1 MLEKTF
7 GLIFFLKQTK
17 NKQED
22 SRFIY
27 VKITV
32 DGKAVEL
39 STKRRCELSR
49 WNAHTGRAIGTKE
62 ASKELNQYLDSFEQQ
77 VYHVKRIVN
86 NSDSITTAQG
96 IKDIL
101 LGNVEKP
108 RMILDVFK
116 HHNDQMKALE
126 GIDFAPGT
134 IGRYQI
140 SMQHTKDFIKWM
152 YKVDDKPIKELD
164 HEFISQYAFWLKTV
178 RKCNHNSSMKYLA
191 NFKKV
196 VLICVKNRWLSGDPF
211 ANFKL
216 TKKAV
221 EKVALT
227 EAELKRVI
235 EKKFDSE
242 RLCLVR
248 DLFVFSC
255 YTGLAYSDV
264 KNLKRSDI
272 KTGIDE
278 KEWIFIN
285 RQKTNSASH
294 LPLLAQARKILSKY
308 SDHSKCIET
317 DSALPVL
324 TNQKMNAYLK
334 EIADTCG
341 IKEEL
346 TFHIARHTFATTVTL
361 NNGVPMESVSKMLGH
376 SSIRQTQHYA
386 KMQNYKVSKDMLLLE
401 DSLMKKNYHD
411 N

>member
-1 MLEKTF
+1 MLEKSF
-7 GLIFFLKQTK
+7 GLLFFLKQTK
-17 NKQED
+17 NQKD
-22 SRFIY
+22 DLMFIY
-27 VKITV
+27 LKITV
-32 DGKAVEL
+32 DGKSTEL
-39 STKRRCELSR
+39 STKRKCAQSR
-49 WNAHTGRAIGTKE
+49 WNPGVGREIGNKE
-62 ASKELNQYLDSFEQQ
+62 STKELNYYLDSLEQL
-77 VYHVKRIVN
+77 VYQAKRSLFDNDKPI
-86 NSDSITTAQG
+86 TAQS
-96 IKDIL
+96 IKDVL
-101 LGNVEKP
+101 NGVTEKP

-134 IGRYQI
+134 IGRYEI
-140 SMQHTKDFIKWM
+140 SKQHTRNFIKWM

-178 RKCNHNSSMKYLA
+178 KKCNHNSTMKYLA

-196 VLICVKNRWLSGDPF
+196 VLICVKNRWLPGDPF

-216 TKKAV
+216 TKKEV

-227 EAELKRVI
+227 ESELKRVI
-235 EKKFDSE
+235 EKKFDAE

-248 DLFVFSC
+248 DIFVFSC
-255 YTGLAYSDV
+255 YTGLAYADV

-272 KTGIDE
+272 KTGIDH

-294 LPLLAQARKILSKY
+294 LPLLAQARKILSRYK
-308 SDHSKCIET
+308 DHSKCIDT
-317 DSALPVL
+317 DAALPVL

-386 KMQNYKVSKDMLLLE
+386 KTQNYKVSKDMLLLE
-401 DSLMKKNYHD
+401 DNLIGKNYQD

>member
-1 MLEKTF
+1 M
-7 GLIFFLKQTK
+7 FFLKQPK
-17 NKQED
+17 NQNETLR
-22 SRFIY
+22 SIY

-32 DGKAVEL
+32 DGKATEL
-39 STKRRCELSR
+39 STKRKCEIAR
-49 WNAHTGRAIGTKE
+49 WNIAAGRESGNKE
-62 ASKELNQYLDSFEQQ
+62 STKELNYYLDTLEQMIYQ
-77 VYHVKRIVN
+77 AKRSLN
-86 NSDSITTAQG
+86 DSDKLVTAQA
-96 IKDIL
+96 IKDVL
-101 LGNVEKP
+101 NGVTEKP
-108 RMILDVFK
+108 KMILIVFK

-126 GIDFAPGT
+126 GIDFAKGT
-134 IGRYQI
+134 IGRYEI
-140 SMQHTKDFIKWM
+140 SMQHTRDFIKWM

-164 HEFISQYAFWLKTV
+164 HEFISQYAFWLKTI
-178 RKCNHNSSMKYLA
+178 RKCNHNSTMKYLA

-196 VLICVKNRWLSGDPF
+196 VLICVKNRWLPGDPF

-235 EKKFDSE
+235 EKKFDAE
-242 RLCLVR
+242 RLSLVR
-248 DLFVFSC
+248 DIFVFSC
-255 YTGLAYSDV
+255 YTGLAYADV

-294 LPLLAQARKILSKY
+294 LPLLAQARKILARYKE
-308 SDHSKCIET
+308 HIKCLNT
-317 DSALPVL
+317 DVALPVL

-334 EIADTCG
+334 EIADNCG

-401 DSLMKKNYHD
+401 DNLIEKNYQD

>member
-1 MLEKTF
+1 MLEKSF
-7 GLIFFLKQTK
+7 GLLFFLKQTK
-17 NKQED
+17 SQNDELM
-22 SRFIY
+22 FIY
-27 VKITV
+27 LKITV
-32 DGKAVEL
+32 DGKSTEL
-39 STKRRCELSR
+39 STKRKCAQSR
-49 WNAHTGRAIGTKE
+49 WNPGAGRETGNKE
-62 ASKELNQYLDSFEQQ
+62 STKELNYYLDSLEQL
-77 VYHVKRIVN
+77 VYQAKRSLFDTDKPV
-86 NSDSITTAQG
+86 TAQA
-96 IKDIL
+96 IKDVL
-101 LGNVEKP
+101 NGVTEKP

-126 GIDFAPGT
+126 GIDFARGT
-134 IGRYQI
+134 IGRYEI
-140 SMQHTKDFIKWM
+140 SMQHTRDFIKWM
-152 YKVDDKPIKELD
+152 FKLEDKPIKELD

-178 RKCNHNSSMKYLA
+178 RKCNHNSTMKYLA

-196 VLICVKNRWLSGDPF
+196 VLICVKNRWLPGDPF

-235 EKKFDSE
+235 EKKFDAE

-248 DLFVFSC
+248 DIFVFSC
-255 YTGLAYSDV
+255 YTGLAYADV

-272 KTGIDE
+272 KAGIDH

-294 LPLLAQARKILSKY
+294 LPLLAQARKILSRYK
-308 SDHSKCIET
+308 DHSKCIDT
-317 DSALPVL
+317 DAALPVL

-386 KMQNYKVSKDMLLLE
+386 KTQNYKVSKDMLLLE
-401 DSLMKKNYHD
+401 DKLIGKNYQD